1 MTKNIALI
9 GFMGTGKS
17 TVSHYLGKRMGL
29 EEIEID
35 EMIVK
40 AEGMP
45 ITDLFAKFGEA
56 YFRDCES
63 KAIQKLQDK
72 KKAVIS
78 CGGGAVIREENVINL
93 KKSSWIVLLDASP
106 ETILARVKDSTKRP
120 ILNGH
125 MNVEYISGLMEKRRS
140 LYERAADIK
149 IVTDQKSVEA
159 VCQEMLSMLSKLDGA
174 ES

>member
-106 ETILARVKDSTKRP
+106 ETILAR
-120 ILNGH
+120 LLAF
-125 MNVEYISGLMEKRRS
+125 YF
-140 LYERAADIK
+140 
-149 IVTDQKSVEA
+149 
-159 VCQEMLSMLSKLDGA
+159 C
-174 ES
+174 